1 MLVWEKMRRE
11 LGLGER
17 SDHEGTG
24 ERTRGRAGCAH
35 PASLAVRRR
44 SATAGRREG
53 LGVSPTWFRLGS
65 RAASRHRKWPGGGGL
80 GTNSEMGFRPQRW
93 LHGQLR
99 VPIPRS
105 RKALAPCGD
114 LEPQGLLCIQDQEAW
129 V

>member
-1 MLVWEKMRRE
+1 MWEKIRRE
-11 LGLGER
+11 LGLGEP
-17 SDHEGTG
+17 SDREGTG
-24 ERTRGRAGCAH
+24 EWTRGKAGCAH
-35 PASLAVRRR
+35 PASLAVLGR
-44 SATAGRREG
+44 SATAGGR
-53 LGVSPTWFRLGS
+53 GS
-65 RAASRHRKWPGGGGL
+65 ACPRAGFALAVHRKWPGGGGL

-93 LHGQLR
+93 HHDQLR